1 MLLEDAMEAQ
11 DALEHQHLAQEA
23 STTPEGFGRH
33 AAVLVSILAALLA
46 LAVISGN
53 RAMTE
58 ALLSQQKASD
68 AWNEFQAN
76 SLKRHIN
83 EDEAAN
89 LRLLAAGGPRE
100 AEAEQRAA
108 ALESDAATKYRP
120 TQDRLQHEA
129 EGLER
134 ERDLAER
141 RHRRFEVAEAG
152 FQLAIV
158 LSSIS
163 IVARA
168 LGLLWAGGILGLVS
182 LLFLFNGFWLWFPM
196 PF

>member
-1 MLLEDAMEAQ
+1 
-11 DALEHQHLAQEA
+11 
-23 STTPEGFGRH
+23 
-33 AAVLVSILAALLA
+33 A
-46 LAVISGN
+46 LAVIAGN

-83 EDEAAN
+83 EDDAAN

-108 ALESDAATKYRP
+108 ALEADAATKYRP
-120 TQDRLQHEA
+120 SQDRLQQDA
-129 EGLER
+129 QALEH

-152 FQLAIV
+152 F
-158 LSSIS
+158 
-163 IVARA
+163 
-168 LGLLWAGGILGLVS
+168 
-182 LLFLFNGFWLWFPM
+182 
-196 PF
+196 

>member
-1 MLLEDAMEAQ
+1 MRSVCETVARRRLGEAMEAHEG
-11 DALEHQHLAQEA
+11 LEHHPLPQAA
-23 STTPEGFGRH
+23 SSAPASFGRH

-46 LAVISGN
+46 LAVIAGN

-83 EDEAAN
+83 EDDAAN

-120 TQDRLQHEA
+120 NQDRLQQEA
-129 EGLER
+129 Q
-134 ERDLAER
+134 D
-141 RHRRFEVAEAG
+141 
-152 FQLAIV
+152 
-158 LSSIS
+158 
-163 IVARA
+163 
-168 LGLLWAGGILGLVS
+168 
-182 LLFLFNGFWLWFPM
+182 
-196 PF
+196 